1 DPLVVGVDVAVGDEE
16 PPRMRPYRRVLVQP
30 RSHLPGASQAGTLAD
45 KADQLGASEA
55 LLQLADPVVHL
66 PEDALVLCCAD
77 GLRQGAQKLSP
88 DPRLN
93 QAQQGICRSWTRA
106 DARSGSRS
114 TKSPSG
120 KRTRSSARSSQAP
133 TIAAS
138 THTRS
143 CASAATATAP
153 GSSRFRSRS
162 TPRSASTQPASSPFP
177 GTPCLM
183 QRSSSPKQ
191 TSTRSSKSEAAPAK
205 SPARDGAHGAT
216 SARRLNRLTSV
227 SVQRRGER
235 EGVRARSTAVRRE
248 ARGGGDAASRPP
260 LDSRAVTAA

>member
-1 DPLVVGVDVAVGDEE
+1 RRLSYSSYPRSSPRPPTAAPKGRRRRLGAAGQPRPLYPGAPRRAFRSGTKPSASHSHREKRRTQRKRFALAGWRCEYLRGLVVGDFAGEAEFLDHQVPVGASDDPLVVGVDVAVGDEE

-143 CASAATATAP
+143 CASAATAT
-153 GSSRFRSRS
+153 
-162 TPRSASTQPASSPFP
+162 
-177 GTPCLM
+177 
-183 QRSSSPKQ
+183 
-191 TSTRSSKSEAAPAK
+191 
-205 SPARDGAHGAT
+205 
-216 SARRLNRLTSV
+216 
-227 SVQRRGER
+227 
-235 EGVRARSTAVRRE
+235 
-248 ARGGGDAASRPP
+248 
-260 LDSRAVTAA
+260 